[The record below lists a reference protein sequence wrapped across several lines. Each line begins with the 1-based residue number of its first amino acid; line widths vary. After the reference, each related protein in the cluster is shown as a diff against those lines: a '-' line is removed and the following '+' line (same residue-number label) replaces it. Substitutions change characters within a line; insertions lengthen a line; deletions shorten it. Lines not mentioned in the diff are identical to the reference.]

1 MLEFA
6 SYFPDSNTFNQR
18 FIHTYDKNEN
28 EIEILTENYSGGK
41 LSSTNKV
48 VKSYDSKGNCVDI
61 REFNDK
67 GTMYNHHQYVYDQ
80 FGNKIEE
87 ITYYD
92 NDKVKY
98 KNKINNYG
106 DEDKQPIGFPRGGK
120 GRSLEDEELFK
131 ETTINDSEGNRVTE
145 DGYAIRTFNKNN
157 ILLKWEEK
165 KFKIHWFEYSY
176 Y

>member
-1 MLEFA
+1 MVFSLLPWNCQRLLLHLILHQN
-6 SYFPDSNTFNQR
+6 YFLMMILQWILMQLLQHSLLLLLPQLLQQPFR
-18 FIHTYDKNEN
+18 LLLLFLLLTY
-28 EIEILTENYSGGK
+28 
-41 LSSTNKV
+41 
-48 VKSYDSKGNCVDI
+48 
-61 REFNDK
+61 
-67 GTMYNHHQYVYDQ
+67 HHQYVYDQ